1 MSRSETSRAHPD
13 RAARR
18 EPWHAKSIPLALVAA
33 LVFLGHHA
41 SADERRN
48 DAAGCY
54 ASARTAYKSGD
65 YRGAAVLF
73 ACAYQY
79 AGKPELKYNEGLAWH
94 LAGEAARAAD
104 AFAFFLAQSKL
115 DIPDKKEDARLRLEL
130 LASQLFTLTLRS
142 ASAAARASVDGATE
156 VVLPSTLHLLPGR
169 YRVDARAAGFTPRAE
184 SVVAVAGG
192 VATLDLDLT
201 AEVPREVP
209 TPRPVRESPP
219 GGRGLTVA
227 WAGLAFAGAA
237 GVASVVLG
245 LEVEKTLGDFEAGGR
260 RDRSLRDTAVTL
272 RTATNVAWIAAA
284 GVGAASAT
292 LLVVRLRR
300 SSSASS
306 ARVRA
311 TGAGASLSFSF
322 SF

>member
-1 MSRSETSRAHPD
+1 MSRSETSQAHAD
-13 RAARR
+13 RATRRGPRRARR
-18 EPWHAKSIPLALVAA
+18 PLSALALLAAVAF
-33 LVFLGHHA
+33 VGHHA

-54 ASARTAYKSGD
+54 ASARTAYESAD

-79 AGKPELKYNEGLAWH
+79 AEKPELKYNEGLAWQ
-94 LAGEAARAAD
+94 LAGENARAAD
-104 AFAFFLAQSKL
+104 AFAFFLVQSKL

-142 ASAAARASVDGATE
+142 GTAAARASVGGATE
-156 VVLPSTLHLLPGR
+156 VPLPSTFHLPPGR
-169 YRVDARAAGFTPRAE
+169 YRVDARAPGFTPRGE

-192 VATLDLDLT
+192 VATIDLDLT
-201 AEVPREVP
+201 AEPLPETPAPRTAVGD
-209 TPRPVRESPP
+209 RW
-219 GGRGLTVA
+219 LTVT
-227 WAGLAFAGAA
+227 WAGLAFSGAA

-245 LEVEKTLGDFEAGGR
+245 LEVDKNLGDFEAGGR

-272 RTATNVAWIAAA
+272 RTATNVAWIAAV

-292 LLVVRLRR
+292 LLVVRLRK
-300 SSSASS
+300 AAAA
-306 ARVRA
+306 ARVRV
-311 TGAGASLSFSF
+311 TGAGASLSISF
-322 SF
+322 